1 MKGKEDRE
9 LLIVAIIAALP
20 EVSLEDLHF
29 IYCYIIAP

>member
-1 MKGKEDRE
+1 MKEKEDRE

-20 EVSLEDLHF
+20 EVSLEDLRF